1 MSDLAGPLAV
11 ARWLST
17 LRAEEVDEIA
27 GIDRLLA
34 PLGYYSALL
43 GCEVWA
49 PADFLTDYAS
59 VPRLPLAYLVVGGK
73 GRKAA
78 VIHDWLYSG
87 GLVNGR
93 RLSRK
98 ECDMVLAEALKATGY
113 GAIVEKLM
121 YGGVRFG
128 GSSHFEQ
135 DNVPQLPH
143 VEALMGAA
151 ALEAA

>member
-1 MSDLAGPLAV
+1 MSNLAGPELV
-11 ARWLST
+11 ARWLSR
-17 LRAEEVDEIA
+17 LQAEDVDELA

-34 PLGYYSALL
+34 PLGFYSQILD
-43 GCEVWA
+43 CEIWA
-49 PADFLTDYAS
+49 PADFRTDYAS
-59 VPRLPLAYLVVGGK
+59 VPRLPFAYLVVGGK

-93 RLSRK
+93 RLTRK
-98 ECDMVLAEALKATGY
+98 ECDQVFAEALKATGY
-113 GAIVEKLM
+113 GWTVESLM
-121 YGGVRFG
+121 YAGVRAGG
-128 GSSHFEQ
+128 GSHFVK
-135 DNVPQLPH
+135 DNVPQLAH